1 VQREHD
7 EPPERVVYEVLQAGG
22 TTGRSN
28 EVTTLAHHKRYRRRR
43 TPDRPLRRVFRYHQ
57 PCGIIID
64 EEAGYC
70 TIRGDG
76 VTVETPSEAVTVHRD
91 GSVEIAMFSGPVTT
105 TWAVD

>member
-1 VQREHD
+1 MSQNIDHLDQRQD
-7 EPPERVVYEVLQAGG
+7 EDSHPADVYSPQDEDAMYAAWLDRQRATADAPAMTLQQAAG
-22 TTGRSN
+22 R
-28 EVTTLAHHKRYRRRR
+28 
-43 TPDRPLRRVFRYHQ
+43 
-57 PCGIIID
+57 
-64 EEAGYC
+64 C